1 MNFQNYANGL
11 AGYALLQDH
20 ITSTIY
26 VVNLENAGVTHE
38 KQVYQLGWRTANLA
52 NINIDRVEPIQLIH
66 IDESKQEIWRASHDV
81 LDSVIAYG
89 TGQCAFERATS
100 YTQQRIQFGEPLTQ
114 FQVVRHKL
122 VDIGIERENLNTLSI
137 A

>member
-1 MNFQNYANGL
+1 MNNSA
-11 AGYALLQDH
+11 ASYALLQDH

-26 VVNLENAGVTHE
+26 VVNLENIGVTHR
-38 KQVYQLGWRTANLA
+38 KKVYRLGWRTANLA

-89 TGQCAFERATS
+89 TVQCAFERVTS
-100 YTQQRIQFGEPLTQ
+100 YTQQRFQFGGPLTQ

-122 VDIGIERENLNTLSI
+122 VDIAIERENLNTLSI
-137 A
+137 AY